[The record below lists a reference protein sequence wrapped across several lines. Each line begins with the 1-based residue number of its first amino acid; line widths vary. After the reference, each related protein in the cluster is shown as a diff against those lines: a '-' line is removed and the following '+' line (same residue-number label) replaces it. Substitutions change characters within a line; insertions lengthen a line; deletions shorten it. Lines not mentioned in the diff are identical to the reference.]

1 MKKIY
6 ITILFVLGSYYIG
19 LAQQESNPKHPKGVA
34 VAPIL
39 KEIVENGCPGAGI
52 AIFDADG
59 WWMKSEGFSNLEKQL
74 PMEDSHLQYLQSIA
88 KTYMAVAVLKLYEEG
103 KLALDD
109 PITMYLKPSISKM
122 VDRADEITIKMLLNH
137 TSGVPEYNFDPEYA
151 STLLQHPDKP
161 FTALDYISFINGKK
175 LSFEPGTRYSYRNTN
190 YVLLSMIADNIT
202 GDHGKYIEQVI
213 FEPLGL
219 KHTYYQISDE
229 KLKGEK
235 LSDSYWDRY
244 SDGLLENI
252 SYIQK
257 QNVTYM
263 VGDDGIV
270 TTPVEAVLFLK
281 GLLEG
286 KLLKDSTLQMMKT
299 WVNNGAGKPAYGLGL
314 GIGEILGHP
323 YYGHSGGGIGA
334 GCELRYFPEN
344 KLYMFIA
351 INIGTVTESPLHGKI
366 GELRDKLFATL
377 AQ

>member
-1 MKKIY
+1 M
-6 ITILFVLGSYYIG
+6 FVLGG
-19 LAQQESNPKHPKGVA
+19 LQMGMSQIKSNPGHTKGA
-34 VAPIL
+34 AIAPL
-39 KEIVENGCPGAGI
+39 MKEIVENGCPGASI
-52 AIFDADG
+52 AILNEDG
-59 WWMKSEGFSNLEKQL
+59 WWIHSEGFSSLEKQL

-88 KTYMAVAVLKLYEEG
+88 KTYMAVAVLRLYEES

-109 PITMYLKPSISKM
+109 PITKYLKPSISKM
-122 VDRADEITIKMLLNH
+122 VDRADEITIRMLLNH

-161 FTALDYISFINGKK
+161 FSALDYISFINGKK

-190 YVLLSMIADNIT
+190 YVLLSMIVDNIT

-270 TTPVEAVLFLK
+270 TTPEEAVLFLK

-286 KLLKDSTLQMMKT
+286 KLLKDSTLRLMKT
-299 WVNNGAGKPAYGLGL
+299 WVNNRSGKPAYGLGL
-314 GIGEILGHP
+314 GIGDILGHP

-344 KLYMFIA
+344 ELYMFIA
-351 INIGTVTESPLHGKI
+351 INIGTVTESPLHTKI